1 MSSDTPEKWY
11 SKMDITYEEYFSP
24 SPSIPHPGIV
34 NLVRE
39 MEQPLGKERTHTP

>member
-1 MSSDTPEKWY
+1 MSSDNPKWKEKL
-11 SKMDITYEEYFSP
+11 DITYEEYFSP
-24 SPSIPHPGIV
+24 SPLIPHPGIV